1 MADADRRLEAPHR
14 RLEPGSRLLER
25 AVVRGYRFVAWLGGS
40 LPPGIPR
47 FLIARGAQLSYLL
60 WPTRRRWSNANYGH
74 VLGLP
79 PNHRRVRWT
88 AFRAYGE
95 YARYVVEMMRL
106 PHVPPEA
113 AAGLIPGVDL
123 DVVEPEWKASRG
135 GLIFTLGHTGNPEAI
150 GAAIASRGWPINVLA
165 DDSAFPELFEV
176 FRRTRERWG
185 VKVIPWRNLREIYGV
200 LRRREM
206 LGLLIDWGYRE
217 DGIPVRLFGA
227 WTTLPA
233 GPATLAAKTGSRIMP
248 VAIRRNP
255 DGRTFHVLPFS
266 AFEVPSASPADLLAA
281 TQRIADNLQRAIAA
295 APDQWYSFKPMWPA
309 TPAEAAAL
317 ERRAAEMAAGRP
329 GVGSGPAGEA
339 GADAGA
345 DDGAALPAGHR
356 VASGPELSPA
366 DPA

>member
-1 MADADRRLEAPHR
+1 MADRQHRKLEAPHR
-14 RLEPGSRLLER
+14 RLQPGSRVLER
-25 AVVRGYRFVAWLGGS
+25 TAVLGYKAVAWLGGH

-47 FLIARGAQLSYLL
+47 FAIARGAELSYLL
-60 WPTRRRWSNANYGH
+60 WPSKRRWSNANYAH

-79 PNHRRVRWT
+79 PSHRRVRWT

-106 PHVPPEA
+106 PHLPPEV

-123 DVVEPEWKASRG
+123 DIVEPEWKASTG
-135 GLIFTLGHTGNPEAI
+135 GLIFTLAHTGNPEAI

-176 FRRTRERWG
+176 FRQTRERWG
-185 VKVIPWRNLREIYGV
+185 VKVIPWRNLRQIYAV
-200 LRRREM
+200 LKQREM

-217 DGIPVRLFGA
+217 DGIPVKLFGA

-233 GPATLAAKTGSRIMP
+233 GPAQLAAKTGSRILP
-248 VAIRRNP
+248 VAIRRNE
-255 DGRTFHVLPFS
+255 DDRTFHVQPYE

-281 TQRIADNLQRAIAA
+281 TQRIADSLEKAIAA

-309 TPAEAAAL
+309 TPEEAAAL
-317 ERRAAEMAAGRP
+317 ERRAAAMAAGLPDASPDARRLAQDVAP
-329 GVGSGPAGEA
+329 TAEA
-339 GADAGA
+339 LGAMA
-345 DDGAALPAGHR
+345 
-356 VASGPELSPA
+356 PEIAPP